1 MRAST
6 RRSLAVFSAAALA
19 LAACGADD
27 DSSPDD
33 DAAAA
38 PDASEE
44 VDPEQL
50 PDDLDPEAMEPPTFE
65 EGDLEG
71 DEVIPGV
78 VLEVPEGGEV
88 QAGPGPGGSVFQSL
102 YADTGA
108 VVFVEAAV
116 AGLSVDE
123 LLQGLE
129 GIEESGEAEITSEA
143 EDVDV
148 PGADEARR
156 VSLVDVNERQATL
169 VVATAGDAAVSMAI
183 EADEGS
189 DFDPEPIIASLELDG
204 ERIEEASPPPQQAPQ
219 QPAPQQP
226 APQQPAPQQPAPEQ
240 PQDPESDD

>member
-19 LAACGADD
+19 LAACGSDD
-27 DSSPDD
+27 DNGSEGDP
-33 DAAAA
+33 AAA

-44 VDPEQL
+44 VDPDQL
-50 PDDLDPEAMEPPTFE
+50 PDDLDPEAMEPPSFE
-65 EGDLEG
+65 DGDLEG
-71 DEVIPGV
+71 GEVIPGV
-78 VLEVPEGGEV
+78 TLEVPEGGEV
-88 QAGPGPGGSVFQSL
+88 QAGPGPGGAVFQSL

-156 VSLVDVNERQATL
+156 VSLVDVNGREATL

-189 DFDPEPIIASLELDG
+189 DFDPEPIIDSLKLDG
-204 ERIEEASPPPQQAPQ
+204 DRIEEGAPPPQQPQ
-219 QPAPQQP
+219 G
-226 APQQPAPQQPAPEQ
+226 PQQPAPEQ
-240 PQDPESDD
+240 PQEPQPQG